1 MNMLYIII
9 TESISNHYER
19 KKSSFHSACR
29 CGNELY
35 ICNKNSI
42 PVFFVHGR
50 ADKIYCKLKVVVS
63 FPLILIITLAA

>member
-9 TESISNHYER
+9 TESNSNHYER

-35 ICNKNSI
+35 VIKTAYLYFLYLEEQIKYIVN
-42 PVFFVHGR
+42 
-50 ADKIYCKLKVVVS
+50 
-63 FPLILIITLAA
+63 